1 MVPELIKIHIT
12 VQDGDKTFQLVE
24 TRPAEPTFLNEYH
37 RYKYRSKPGPKPFR
51 PVFGMLWGP
60 DEEHLGYTA
69 LSTPKGNSIHT
80 LAGGSRQFWKAIKA
94 ARYMEFR
101 TVTEN

>member
-1 MVPELIKIHIT
+1 MEIIKIHVT
-12 VQDGDKTFQLVE
+12 VQDHGKTFQLIE
-24 TRPAEPTFLNEYH
+24 SRPTEPQFLNEYH

-60 DEEHLGYTA
+60 DEDHLGYTA
-69 LSTPKGNSIHT
+69 FSTPKGNPVHS

-94 ARYMEFR
+94 ARFMEFR
-101 TVTEN
+101 TTKTK